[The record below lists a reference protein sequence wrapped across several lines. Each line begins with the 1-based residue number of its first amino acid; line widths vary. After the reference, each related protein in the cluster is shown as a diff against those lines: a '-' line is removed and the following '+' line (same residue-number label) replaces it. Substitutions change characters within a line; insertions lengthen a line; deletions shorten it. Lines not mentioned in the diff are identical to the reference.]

1 MYKFIFLTS
10 VLLHV
15 VFFFSGSQFI
25 LASPQVESQPQQQ
38 VDEIPL
44 SQVTFPTPVESSF
57 VLKDFR
63 FSTGEILPEVR
74 INYLTIGDPKNE
86 AVLILHGT
94 AGSGQAMLRD
104 SFAKRLFGKGQPLDA
119 TKYFIILPDAIGTG
133 KSTKPS
139 DGLKGK
145 FPLYNY
151 DDMVL
156 GQYRLLTEGL
166 NIKHLRVIVGNSMGG
181 MQTWLWAV
189 NYPDFMDGVVPMASQ
204 PTAMASRNWMMRR
217 MITDAIRND
226 PVWNNG
232 DYTEQPQLFRLINVY
247 YGIATNGGSQW
258 YQENAPTREK
268 ADELYAAR
276 LKNQT
281 TMDTNDFLY
290 QWDSSRDYDPE
301 PKLGNIKAHVLAINS
316 ADDERNPPETGITEA
331 AIKRIPN
338 VKLYLIPGSPTTAG
352 HGTVMDAGLWKREF
366 EQFMASLPKK

>member
-1 MYKFIFLTS
+1 MKLGGYMSIWGA
-10 VLLHV
+10 VLGL
-15 VFFFSGSQFI
+15 FACQYAMAADAASSG
-25 LASPQVESQPQQQ
+25 E
-38 VDEIPL
+38 
-44 SQVTFPTPVESSF
+44 VTFPTPTEASF

-63 FSTGEILPEVR
+63 FHTGEVLPEVR
-74 INYLTIGDPKNE
+74 INYLTIGDPAKE

-94 AGSGQAMLRD
+94 AGSGRAMLRD
-104 SFAKRLFGKGQPLDA
+104 SFAKNLFGPGQPLDA
-119 TKYFIILPDAIGTG
+119 GKYFIVLPDAIGTG

-189 NYPDFMDGVVPMASQ
+189 NYPDFMDAAVPMAAQ
-204 PTAMASRNWMMRR
+204 PTAMASRNWMLRR

-226 PVWNNG
+226 PAWKNG
-232 DYTEQPQLFRLINVY
+232 DYSEQPQFFRQINVY
-247 YGIATNGGSQW
+247 YGIATNGGSQA
-258 YQENAPTREK
+258 YQAKAPTREK
-268 ADELYAAR
+268 ADQLYAAM

-281 TMDTNDFLY
+281 RMDANDFLY

-301 PKLGNIKAHVLAINS
+301 PKLANIRAPILLINS
-316 ADDERNPPETGITEA
+316 ADDERNPPETGITQA
-331 AIKRIPN
+331 AIERIPN
-338 VKLYLIPGSPTTAG
+338 ARLYLIPGSPTTAG
-352 HGTVMDAGLWKREF
+352 HGTVMNAALWKEEF
-366 EQFMASLPKK
+366 THFMNKLPKK